1 MSIQKGVGKRDLIVG
16 YSKACGVRKD
26 NVNKN
31 IGIKSPSGGGAGGGN
46 KCMSLEPMP
55 TIKSISL
62 NKISEPHRM
71 FDVYIPNAG

>member
-1 MSIQKGVGKRDLIVG
+1 MSIQKEVGKRDLIVG

-31 IGIKSPSGGGAGGGN
+31 IGIKSPSGGGAGGGH

-62 NKISEPHRM
+62 NEINKARRM
-71 FDVYIPNAG
+71 FHVYIPNAG